1 MKLALTLTLSLTLSP
16 RRGDPHFPRWNQ
28 SRTGKCSDA
37 LKSYS
42 LSWGILGE
50 RVRVRA
56 DLGSDCMGY
65 VLLHIQIP
73 VVREQYLAEVGPD

>member
-1 MKLALTLTLSLTLSP
+1 MEQKMKLALTLTLTLTLSP

-42 LSWGILGE
+42 LSWGLIIAHI
-50 RVRVRA
+50 VFFV
-56 DLGSDCMGY
+56 SGY
-65 VLLHIQIP
+65 DTVATLP
-73 VVREQYLAEVGPD
+73 